1 MRFWQW
7 NKKNIPFLPK
17 KQTNDIFIR
26 DKGFLMKKN
35 LVKVFELVKRAKT
48 ENRDLTEDELRSLTE
63 EDEKKEDEPSDT
75 PKEDEPKEEEP
86 KEDEPKEEKSAEEE
100 DPKEAGKED
109 SEEDEPSESGK
120 EPSDDDKKDKD
131 NKTTSTRK
139 MEKKFSLLKT
149 IRSLAENK
157 PLDDNTNALIEQGR
171 TEMRKSGLS
180 AQGQIV
186 LPTEQRAVVSV
197 TAEGEDVVAT
207 DVFDLLTP
215 LRAKNVL
222 AQAGA
227 KFYTNLVGDVK
238 IPVMNGSNVT
248 FEAENGEAKDGAP
261 EFTSITLSP
270 KRLTAY
276 VDISKQMLAQ
286 DSVDIENAIREDLIN
301 AINGKIEEAVLSD
314 FTGSTTQFKGVFA
327 DVVPTAVADFKALV
341 DKEADIEDANVNGT
355 PCYILSN
362 KAKAALRAMSKGT
375 KSTQLVYENGEVDGT
390 PAYNT
395 SHVKDTNYLYGDMS
409 NIVIGVWSG
418 IDMVNDIYTQAAKG
432 CIRLVVNLYVDAK
445 IARPSGLTAG
455 KFGA

>member
-1 MRFWQW
+1 
-7 NKKNIPFLPK
+7 
-17 KQTNDIFIR
+17 
-26 DKGFLMKKN
+26 MKKN
-35 LVKVFELVKRAKT
+35 LTKIYDLVKRAKS
-48 ENRDLTEDELRSLTE
+48 ENRDLTEEELRSLTE
-63 EDEKKEDEPSDT
+63 EDEKKDEPSDT
-75 PKEDEPKEEEP
+75 PKEDEPTEEP
-86 KEDEPKEEKSAEEE
+86 KKEKSAEENKDADE
-100 DPKEAGKED
+100 DNKED
-109 SEEDEPSESGK
+109 NSEEDEPSESGE
-120 EPSDDDKKDKD
+120 EPSDDTEKEDKE
-131 NKTTSTRK
+131 NKTTSTRR

-157 PLDDNTNALIEQGR
+157 PLDENTKALFEQGR

-180 AQGQIV
+180 SVGQIV
-186 LPTEQRAVVSV
+186 IPTEKRAVVSY
-197 TAEGEDVVAT
+197 TADGEDVVAT

-248 FEAENGEAKDGAP
+248 FEAETVPAKDGG
-261 EFTSITLSP
+261 TSFSHITLSP

-301 AINGKIEEAVLSD
+301 AINGKIEDAVLSD

-327 DVVPTAVADFKALV
+327 AVKPTAVADFKALV
-341 DKEADIEDANVNGT
+341 DKEATVEDANASGV

-395 SHVKDTNYLYGDMS
+395 SHVGATNYLFGDMS
-409 NIVIGVWSG
+409 NIVIGVWAG
-418 IDMVNDIYTQAAKG
+418 IDMVNDVYTQAANG
-432 CIRLVVNLYVDAK
+432 CIRLVVNLYVDAQ
-445 IARPSGLTAG
+445 IARPECLTAG
-455 KFGA
+455 KIGPAA

>member
-1 MRFWQW
+1 
-7 NKKNIPFLPK
+7 
-17 KQTNDIFIR
+17 
-26 DKGFLMKKN
+26 MKKN
-35 LVKVFELVKRAKT
+35 LTKIYDLVKRAKS
-48 ENRDLTEDELRSLTE
+48 ENRDLTEEELRSLTE
-63 EDEKKEDEPSDT
+63 EDEKKDEKPSDT
-75 PKEDEPKEEEP
+75 PKEDEPKEDEDPKEEDP
-86 KEDEPKEEKSAEEE
+86 KEDEPTEEPKEEKSAEENKDADE
-100 DPKEAGKED
+100 DNKED
-109 SEEDEPSESGK
+109 DSEEEDEPSESGE
-120 EPSDDDKKDKD
+120 EPSDDTEKEDKE

-157 PLDDNTNALIEQGR
+157 PLDDNTNAIIEQGR
-171 TEMRKSGLS
+171 AEMRKSGLS
-180 AQGQIV
+180 SVGQIV
-186 LPTEQRAVVSV
+186 LPTEKRAVVSY
-197 TAEGEDVVAT
+197 TADGVDTVST

-248 FEAENGEAKDGAP
+248 FEAETAPAKDGGAS
-261 EFTSITLSP
+261 FSHITLSP

-301 AINGKIEEAVLSD
+301 AINGKIEDAVLSD
-314 FTGSTTQFKGVFA
+314 FTGSITQFKGVFA
-327 DVVPTAVADFKALV
+327 AVKPTAVADFKALV
-341 DKEADIEDANVNGT
+341 DKEATVEDANINGA

-395 SHVKDTNYLYGDMS
+395 SHVGATNYLFGDMS
-409 NIVIGVWSG
+409 NIVIGVWAG
-418 IDMVNDIYTQAAKG
+418 IDMVNDVYTQAANG
-432 CIRLVVNLYVDAK
+432 CIRLVVNLYVDAQ
-445 IARPSGLTAG
+445 IARPECLTAG
-455 KFGA
+455 KIGPAA

>member
-1 MRFWQW
+1 
-7 NKKNIPFLPK
+7 
-17 KQTNDIFIR
+17 
-26 DKGFLMKKN
+26 MKKN
-35 LVKVFELVKRAKT
+35 LTKIYNLVKRAKS
-48 ENRDLTEDELRSLTE
+48 EKRDLTDEELKSLAE
-63 EDEKKEDEPSDT
+63 EDEKKEEEPSDDT
-75 PKEDEPKEEEP
+75 PKEDEPKEEDP
-86 KEDEPKEEKSAEEE
+86 KEDEPKEEKPKEEKSAEENKDADE
-100 DPKEAGKED
+100 DNKKDD
-109 SEEDEPSESGK
+109 SEEDEPSESGE
-120 EPSDDDKKDKD
+120 EPSDDTETEDKE
-131 NKTTSTRK
+131 NKTTSTRR

-157 PLDDNTNALIEQGR
+157 PLDENTKALFEQGR

-180 AQGQIV
+180 SVGQIV
-186 LPTEQRAVVSV
+186 IPTEKRAVVSY
-197 TAEGEDVVAT
+197 TADGDDVVAT

-248 FEAENGEAKDGAP
+248 FEAETAPAKDGGST
-261 EFTSITLSP
+261 FSHITLSP

-327 DVVPTAVADFKALV
+327 AVKPTAVADFKALV
-341 DKEADIEDANVNGT
+341 DKEATVEDANASGV

-375 KSTQLVYENGEVDGT
+375 KNQLVYENGEVDGT

-395 SHVKDTNYLYGDMS
+395 SHVGATNYLFGDMS
-409 NIVIGVWSG
+409 NIVIGVWAG
-418 IDMVNDIYTQAAKG
+418 IDMVNDVYTQAANG
-432 CIRLVVNLYVDAK
+432 CIRLVVNLYVDAQ
-445 IARPSGLTAG
+445 IARPECLTAG
-455 KFGA
+455 KIGATA

>member
-1 MRFWQW
+1 
-7 NKKNIPFLPK
+7 
-17 KQTNDIFIR
+17 
-26 DKGFLMKKN
+26 MKKN
-35 LVKVFELVKRAKT
+35 LTKIYDLVKRAKS
-48 ENRDLTEDELRSLTE
+48 ENRDLTDEELKSLAE
-63 EDEKKEDEPSDT
+63 EDEKKEEEPSDDT
-75 PKEDEPKEEEP
+75 PTDDKPSDEGPKEDEPTE
-86 KEDEPKEEKSAEEE
+86 EPKEEKSAEENKDADE
-100 DPKEAGKED
+100 DNKKDD
-109 SEEDEPSESGK
+109 SEEDEPSESGE
-120 EPSDDDKKDKD
+120 EPSDDTETEDKE
-131 NKTTSTRK
+131 NKTTSTRR

-157 PLDDNTNALIEQGR
+157 PLDENTKALFEQGR

-180 AQGQIV
+180 SVGQIV
-186 LPTEQRAVVSV
+186 IPTEKRAVVSY
-197 TAEGEDVVAT
+197 TADGDDVVAT

-248 FEAENGEAKDGAP
+248 FEAETAPAKDGGST
-261 EFTSITLSP
+261 FSHITLSP

-327 DVVPTAVADFKALV
+327 AVKPTAVADFKALV
-341 DKEADIEDANVNGT
+341 DKEATVEDANASGV

-395 SHVKDTNYLYGDMS
+395 SHVGATNYLFGDMS
-409 NIVIGVWSG
+409 NIVIGVWAG
-418 IDMVNDIYTQAAKG
+418 IDMVNDVYTQAANG
-432 CIRLVVNLYVDAK
+432 CIRLVVNLYVDAQ
-445 IARPSGLTAG
+445 IARPECLTAG
-455 KFGA
+455 KIGATA

>member
-1 MRFWQW
+1 
-7 NKKNIPFLPK
+7 
-17 KQTNDIFIR
+17 
-26 DKGFLMKKN
+26 MKKN
-35 LVKVFELVKRAKT
+35 LTKIYDLVKRAKS
-48 ENRDLTEDELRSLTE
+48 ENRDLTDEEVRSLTE
-63 EDEKKEDEPSDT
+63 EEDEKMDEEPSDDTPKYDEPSDEEPIEED
-75 PKEDEPKEEEP
+75 PKECEPNK
-86 KEDEPKEEKSAEEE
+86 EKSAEEE
-100 DPKEAGKED
+100 DPKEVDNEV
-109 SEEDEPSESGK
+109 SEEDEPSESGE
-120 EPSDDDKKDKD
+120 EPSDDTETEDKE
-131 NKTTSTRK
+131 NKTTSTRR

-157 PLDDNTNALIEQGR
+157 PLDENTKALFEQGR

-180 AQGQIV
+180 SVGQIV
-186 LPTEQRAVVSV
+186 IPTEKRAVVSY
-197 TAEGEDVVAT
+197 TADGEDVVAT

-248 FEAENGEAKDGAP
+248 FEAETAPAKDGG
-261 EFTSITLSP
+261 TSFSHITLSP

-301 AINGKIEEAVLSD
+301 AINGKIEDAVLSD
-314 FTGSTTQFKGVFA
+314 FSGSTTQFKGVFA
-327 DVVPTAVADFKALV
+327 AVKPTAVADFKALV
-341 DKEADIEDANVNGT
+341 DKEATVEDANASGV

-395 SHVKDTNYLYGDMS
+395 SHVGATNYLFGDMS
-409 NIVIGVWSG
+409 NIVIGVWAG
-418 IDMVNDIYTQAAKG
+418 IDMVNDVYTQAANG
-432 CIRLVVNLYVDAK
+432 CIRLVVNLYVDAQ
-445 IARPSGLTAG
+445 IARPECLTAG
-455 KFGA
+455 KIGATA

>member
-1 MRFWQW
+1 
-7 NKKNIPFLPK
+7 
-17 KQTNDIFIR
+17 
-26 DKGFLMKKN
+26 MKKN
-35 LVKVFELVKRAKT
+35 LTKIYNLVKRAKS
-48 ENRDLTEDELRSLTE
+48 ENRDLTDEELKLLAE
-63 EDEKKEDEPSDT
+63 EDEKKDEEPSDDTPKDDEPSDEE
-75 PKEDEPKEEEP
+75 PKEDEPTE
-86 KEDEPKEEKSAEEE
+86 EPKEEKSAEENQDADE
-100 DPKEAGKED
+100 DNKKDD
-109 SEEDEPSESGK
+109 SEEDEPSESGE
-120 EPSDDDKKDKD
+120 EPSDDTEKEDKE
-131 NKTTSTRK
+131 NKTTSTRR

-157 PLDDNTNALIEQGR
+157 PLDDNTNALFEQGR
-171 TEMRKSGLS
+171 MEMRKSGLS
-180 AQGQIV
+180 SVGQIV
-186 LPTEQRAVVSV
+186 IPTEKRAVVSV

-248 FEAENGEAKDGAP
+248 FEAETAPAKDGGST
-261 EFTSITLSP
+261 FSHITLSP

-327 DVVPTAVADFKALV
+327 AVKPTAVADFKALV
-341 DKEADIEDANVNGT
+341 DKEATVEDANASGV

-362 KAKAALRAMSKGT
+362 KAKAALRAMAKGT
-375 KSTQLVYENGEVDGT
+375 KSTQLVFEDGEVDGT
-390 PAYNT
+390 PAFNT
-395 SHVKDTNYLYGDMS
+395 SHVGATNYLFGDMS
-409 NIVIGVWSG
+409 NIVIGVWAG
-418 IDMVNDIYTQAAKG
+418 IDMVNDVYTQAANG
-432 CIRLVVNLYVDAK
+432 CIRLVVNLYVDAQ
-445 IARPSGLTAG
+445 IARPECLTAG
-455 KFGA
+455 KIGPAA

>member
-1 MRFWQW
+1 
-7 NKKNIPFLPK
+7 
-17 KQTNDIFIR
+17 
-26 DKGFLMKKN
+26 MKKN
-35 LVKVFELVKRAKT
+35 LTKIYDLVKRAKS
-48 ENRDLTEDELRSLTE
+48 ENRDLTEEELRSLTE
-63 EDEKKEDEPSDT
+63 EDEKKDEPSDT
-75 PKEDEPKEEEP
+75 PKEDEPKEDEDP
-86 KEDEPKEEKSAEEE
+86 KEDEPTEDPKEEKSAEENKDADE
-100 DPKEAGKED
+100 DNKKDD
-109 SEEDEPSESGK
+109 SEEDEPSESGE
-120 EPSDDDKKDKD
+120 EPSDDTETEDKE
-131 NKTTSTRK
+131 NKTTSTRR

-157 PLDDNTNALIEQGR
+157 PLDDNTNALFEQGR
-171 TEMRKSGLS
+171 MEMRKSGLS
-180 AQGQIV
+180 SVGQIV
-186 LPTEQRAVVSV
+186 IPTEKRAVVSV

-248 FEAENGEAKDGAP
+248 FEAETAPAKDGGST
-261 EFTSITLSP
+261 FSHITLSP

-327 DVVPTAVADFKALV
+327 AVKPTAVADFKALV
-341 DKEADIEDANVNGT
+341 DKEATVEDANASGV

-390 PAYNT
+390 PAFNT
-395 SHVKDTNYLYGDMS
+395 SHVGATNYLFGDMS
-409 NIVIGVWSG
+409 NIVIGVWAG
-418 IDMVNDIYTQAAKG
+418 IDMVNDVYTQAANG
-432 CIRLVVNLYVDAK
+432 CIRLVVNLYVDAQ
-445 IARPSGLTAG
+445 IARPECLTAG
-455 KFGA
+455 KIGAAA

>member
-1 MRFWQW
+1 MT
-7 NKKNIPFLPK
+7 K
-17 KQTNDIFIR
+17 KQNERIFIIYNR
-26 DKGFLMKKN
+26 FLMKKN

-86 KEDEPKEEKSAEEE
+86 KEEKSAEEE

-109 SEEDEPSESGK
+109 SEEDEPSESGE

-327 DVVPTAVADFKALV
+327 EVAPTAVADFKALV

-362 KAKAALRAMSKGT
+362 KAKAALRAMAKGT

-395 SHVKDTNYLYGDMS
+395 SHVKGTNYLYGDMS
-409 NIVIGVWSG
+409 NIVIGVWAG

>member
-1 MRFWQW
+1 
-7 NKKNIPFLPK
+7 
-17 KQTNDIFIR
+17 
-26 DKGFLMKKN
+26 MKKN
-35 LVKVFELVKRAKT
+35 LTKIYDLVKRAKS
-48 ENRDLTEDELRSLTE
+48 ENRDLTEEELRSLTE
-63 EDEKKEDEPSDT
+63 EDEKKDENSDT
-75 PKEDEPKEEEP
+75 PKEDEPKEDEDPKEEEPKEEEP
-86 KEDEPKEEKSAEEE
+86 KEDEPTEEPKEEKSAEENKDADE
-100 DPKEAGKED
+100 DNKEDD
-109 SEEDEPSESGK
+109 SEEDEPSESGE
-120 EPSDDDKKDKD
+120 EPSDDTEKEDKE

-157 PLDDNTNALIEQGR
+157 PLDDNTNAIIEQGR
-171 TEMRKSGLS
+171 AEMRKSGLS
-180 AQGQIV
+180 SVGQIV
-186 LPTEQRAVVSV
+186 LPTEKRAVVSY
-197 TAEGEDVVAT
+197 TADGVDTVST

-248 FEAENGEAKDGAP
+248 FEAETAPAKDGGAS
-261 EFTSITLSP
+261 FSHITLSP

-301 AINGKIEEAVLSD
+301 AINGKIEDAVLSD

-327 DVVPTAVADFKALV
+327 AVKPTAVADFKALV
-341 DKEADIEDANVNGT
+341 DKEATVEDANINGT

-395 SHVKDTNYLYGDMS
+395 SHVGATNYLFGDMS
-409 NIVIGVWSG
+409 NIVIGVWAG
-418 IDMVNDIYTQAAKG
+418 IDMVNDVYTQAANG
-432 CIRLVVNLYVDAK
+432 CIRLVVNLYVDAQ
-445 IARPSGLTAG
+445 IARPECLTAG
-455 KFGA
+455 KIGPAA